1 MSIDISK
8 LPPWVKI
15 EVTKEDLMIFSDKL
29 LSLKLEAL
37 QAQKQLPEYLFI
49 EEAQKIL
56 QCSTSTIHRLVKE
69 GKISVFK
76 INRRNYY
83 QRSQLIGLI
92 EKGRQKPKISEE
104 EKVMNHIRKNQKR
117 K

>member
-15 EVTKEDLMIFSDKL
+15 EVTKEDLMIFADKL
-29 LSLKLEAL
+29 LSSSKLEAL
-37 QAQKQLPEYLFI
+37 ETQKELPEYLFI
-49 EEAQKIL
+49 EEARKIL
-56 QCSTSTIHRLVKE
+56 KCSPSTIHRFVKE

-83 QRSQLIGLI
+83 QRTELIGLI
-92 EKGRQKPKISEE
+92 EKGLQK
-104 EKVMNHIRKNQKR
+104 
-117 K
+117 